1 MYLLSVVLI
10 LLSVVQAASVPPPQT
25 TESSVLQLEQRFTTA
40 LLKKDAVVFDKLL
53 ADDLVHI
60 GFDGRVAGKT
70 EYMTFFKQGT
80 WQYRKY
86 EPYNVTVKIL
96 GDVAVVTGRINRWIV
111 INGGETIGAFAFT
124 HVWSRTG
131 DHWRLTSSQLTTIPN
146 ESRERG

>member
-1 MYLLSVVLI
+1 MYLLSVLLI
-10 LLSVVQAASVPPPQT
+10 LLSVFQGASAPLPQT
-25 TESSVLQLEQRFTTA
+25 TESSVLQLEQRFTAA
-40 LLKKDAVVFDKLL
+40 LVKKDAVAFGELL

-86 EPYNVTVKIL
+86 EPSNLAIKTF
-96 GDVAVVTGRINRWIV
+96 GGVAVVTGRVDRTITIN
-111 INGGETIGAFAFT
+111 NGETVGAFAFT

-131 DHWRLTSSQLTTIPN
+131 DHWGLTSSQLTNIPTPI
-146 ESRERG
+146 S